1 MTQPLDRLT
10 RVALWLPM
18 AALAL
23 VCAYPAFFLVA
34 TALKG
39 QTAYAADP
47 LGLPTDPT
55 LGNLFEAWR
64 GANVGTYTLNS
75 LLVVGVSCALLLVC
89 SSLAGYAFAHLR
101 FRFRA
106 AGLLALVAMMMIP
119 PSVLMIPLFRRL
131 VEIGLLN
138 SYLGLI
144 LVYVGLQLPFSAYL
158 MTSYFRGVP
167 GELLDAAEVDGA
179 SKLQAFTRIA
189 LPLARPALLTLLT
202 LNFLWLWNELLF
214 ALILLQQGGRRT
226 LMVGLALLPGQ
237 HGADVPLITAGLL
250 LAITPPLLMFALF
263 HRRLAEGLTAGAL
276 K

>member
-10 RVALWLPM
+10 RLALWLPL
-18 AALAL
+18 ATLAL
-23 VCAYPAFFLVA
+23 VCAYPAFFLVV
-34 TALKG
+34 TALKSQG
-39 QTAYAADP
+39 DYAADP

-55 LGNLFEAWR
+55 LANLFEAWR
-64 GANVGTYTLNS
+64 GANVGMYTLNS
-75 LLVVGVSCALLLVC
+75 LLVVGLSCALLLVC

-101 FRFRA
+101 FRFRGV
-106 AGLLALVAMMMIP
+106 GLLALVAMTMIP

-138 SYLGLI
+138 TYAGLV
-144 LVYVGLQLPFSAYL
+144 LVYVGLQLPFSVYL

-179 SKLQAFTRIA
+179 SKLQVFARIA

-214 ALILLQQGGRRT
+214 SLILMQQGRRT

-250 LAITPPLLMFALF
+250 LGLAPPLLVFALF